1 VSAAEPEPPPITGLR
16 AVARVLRQRDFFPF
30 FVGNAVSAS
39 GTWFQNL
46 AASLLVYRLTGSAL
60 LLGVLNFAQFAA
72 ILVLAPW
79 TGSVADRFDRRKLA
93 LAMQSMATVVS
104 TALAVLAFTHHAT
117 TTVVILASLVLGVV
131 TAFSTPAQM
140 ALVSSLVEPRDIQTA
155 VSLNSMTF
163 NIARATGPV
172 LAAVV
177 IDTFGIPTAFALNSL
192 SYLVLIAALLVVR
205 PRRREKPQRAKLRES
220 LALVRR
226 EPRLALL
233 LIVVATVG
241 FASDPVNTLAPAFAT
256 HFGFHDVVGGYMVGA
271 FGIGAVAAAF
281 VIAGRQITWR
291 HLIVAM
297 LLVVGGI
304 ACFALSPS
312 IWVAFLFLPIAGFGY
327 LFANSSS
334 TARLQ
339 LEVHESQRGRIMAL
353 WSIAFLGLRPF
364 ASLVDGAVAST
375 WGVRTAGVVLTLPAV
390 AAVGVLVWHD
400 RRRAEVRRP
409 QTER

>member
-1 VSAAEPEPPPITGLR
+1 VTEALPPVTGSR
-16 AVARVLRQRDFFPF
+16 AILHVVRQRNFGPF

-46 AASLLVYRLTGSAL
+46 AASLLVYRLTGSEL
-60 LLGVLNFAQFAA
+60 LLGVLNFSQFAA

-79 TGSVADRFDRRKLA
+79 TGSAADRFDRRKLA
-93 LAMQSMATVVS
+93 MAMQIVLLALS
-104 TALAVLAFTHHAT
+104 TALAALAFLDRVGAT
-117 TTVVILASLVLGVV
+117 TVIVMSLFMGVAS
-131 TAFSTPAQM
+131 AFSTPAQM
-140 ALVSSLVEPRDIQTA
+140 ALVSSLVEPRDLQTA

-177 IDTFGIPTAFALNSL
+177 IDSFGIPTAFALNSL
-192 SYLVLIAALLVVR
+192 SYLVLIGALLFVR

-226 EPRLALL
+226 EPRLAVL

-256 HFGFHDVVGGYMVGA
+256 HWGFRDVVGGYMVGM
-271 FGIGAVAAAF
+271 FGLGAVGAAF
-281 VIAGRQITWR
+281 AIAGRQISRR
-291 HLIVAM
+291 HLMYA
-297 LLVVGGI
+297 LLLAIAGV
-304 ACFALSPS
+304 ACFAASPS
-312 IWVAFLFLPIAGFGY
+312 IWLGFLFLPVAGFGY
-327 LFANSSS
+327 LSANSTS

-353 WSIAFLGLRPF
+353 WSIAFLGMRPF
-364 ASLVDGAVAST
+364 ASLADGAIASA

-390 AAVGVLVWHD
+390 AAVGLLAW
-400 RRRAEVRRP
+400 RERRAVEVPRLSA
-409 QTER
+409 